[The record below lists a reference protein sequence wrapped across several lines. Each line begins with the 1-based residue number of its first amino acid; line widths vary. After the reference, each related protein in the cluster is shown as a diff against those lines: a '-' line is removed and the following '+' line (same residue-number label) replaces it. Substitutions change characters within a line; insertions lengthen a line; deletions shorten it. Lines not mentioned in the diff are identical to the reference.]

1 MAFKIQ
7 QPVGRPLTGGDL
19 LAQSLK
25 ALGVDVSFGLGGG
38 HLDGFLL
45 GCEHASIRLIDT
57 RHETAAIQAAEG
69 YARTTGKVGSCFVT
83 ANSGFL
89 NGLPGLGTALA
100 DRNPICCITSSQPP
114 KDVDSNGLQGF
125 HDQIVVAK
133 TLAKFVHRITDNEE
147 IPRVV
152 AYAFRQA
159 TVGAPG
165 PVVIDLPVS
174 LMFAPVNVDAIQL
187 GAINSPMPAP
197 PAPDKNAIITA
208 AALWRSAERPIIITG
223 SKSKLLSSIAEIT
236 NTPVFHTTSY
246 GPSIPVGHPLQAG
259 FANRLALLLK
269 NEEPRP
275 DLVILIG
282 TRTGTFLGGRGGR
295 IIPKEGCK
303 VVHVEA
309 DGSELGKI
317 CHVDVSITSSPEQ
330 ALEAFKSEI
339 EKGQWKASKA
349 WATRLGE
356 LKDAY
361 SFYEKDPETNAAG
374 QLHPYHAL
382 KQAFSALKHGAIICA
397 DGGESSFWALDMAQ
411 YATPSAVMYTCG
423 YLGFLGNGWGYA
435 LGAAVGNPTRQV
447 INVQGDGS
455 AGFHIAELDTY
466 ARFDL
471 NILTIIM
478 NNHVWGMSLHAQDI
492 LFADRIKARPAAL
505 LSSGTAYEVVAQGFE
520 NASAKVTT
528 MDEIDS
534 TVRELSADPRPACI
548 NMIVSG
554 APTHHGLEALVMS
567 NLEPNTVRIPYFAL

>member
-1 MAFKIQ
+1 MVFKIQ
-7 QPVGRPLTGGDL
+7 QPEGRPLNGGDL

-25 ALGVDVSFGLGGG
+25 SLGVDVSFGLGGG

-45 GCEHASIRLIDT
+45 GCEHAGIRLIDT
-57 RHETAAIQAAEG
+57 RHETAAVQAAEG
-69 YARTTGKVGSCFVT
+69 YARTTGKVGSCFMT

-100 DRNPICCITSSQPP
+100 DRNPICCITSSQPL

-125 HDQIVVAK
+125 HDQIVVAR
-133 TLAKFVHRITDNEE
+133 TVSKFVHRIAHIEE

-174 LMFAPVNVDAIQL
+174 LMFAPVNVDVIQL

-197 PAPDKNAIITA
+197 PAPDRNAIIAA
-208 AALWRSAERPIIITG
+208 AALWRSAERPVIITG
-223 SKSKLLSSIAEIT
+223 SKSSSPRSAELLSYIVEIT

-246 GPSIPVGHPLQAG
+246 GPSIPVDSPLQAG

-303 VVHVEA
+303 VVHIEA

-317 CHVDVSITSSPEQ
+317 CHVDVSITS
-330 ALEAFKSEI
+330 
-339 EKGQWKASKA
+339 
-349 WATRLGE
+349 LGE

-361 SFYEKDPETNAAG
+361 SFYEKEPETNAAG

-382 KQAFSALKHGAIICA
+382 KRAFSALKPGAIICA
-397 DGGESSFWALDMAQ
+397 DGGEAAFWALDMAQ

-435 LGAAVGNPTRQV
+435 LGAAIGAPTRQV

-466 ARFDL
+466 ARFKL
-471 NILTIIM
+471 NILTVIL

-492 LFADRIKARPAAL
+492 IFAGRTKARPAAL

-520 NASAKVTT
+520 NANAKITT
-528 MDEIDS
+528 MDEIDG
-534 TVRELSADPRPACI
+534 TVRELSAHPGPACI

-554 APTHHGLEALVMS
+554 GPTHHGLEALVMS
-567 NLEPNTVRIPYFAL
+567 NLEPDTVRIPYFAM

>member
-7 QPVGRPLTGGDL
+7 RPEGRPLTGGDL

-45 GCEHASIRLIDT
+45 GCEHAGIRLIDT

-83 ANSGFL
+83 ANSGYVEKETPL
-89 NGLPGLGTALA
+89 HPQRLTLEEQLPQWSA
-100 DRNPICCITSSQPP
+100 SSQPL

-133 TLAKFVHRITDNEE
+133 TLTKFAHRIADNEE

-174 LMFAPVNVDAIQL
+174 LMFAPVNVDAVQL

-197 PAPDKNAIITA
+197 PAPDKKAITMA
-208 AALWRSAERPIIITG
+208 AAFWRSAERPIIITG
-223 SKSKLLSSIAEIT
+223 SKSSSPRSAELLSSIAEIT

-246 GPSIPVGHPLQAG
+246 GPSIPVGHSLQAG

-269 NEEPRP
+269 SEEPRP
-275 DLVILIG
+275 DLVVLIG

-317 CHVDVSITSSPEQ
+317 CHVDVS
-330 ALEAFKSEI
+330 
-339 EKGQWKASKA
+339 
-349 WATRLGE
+349 
-356 LKDAY
+356 
-361 SFYEKDPETNAAG
+361 
-374 QLHPYHAL
+374 YH
-382 KQAFSALKHGAIICA
+382 I
-397 DGGESSFWALDMAQ
+397 
-411 YATPSAVMYTCG
+411 
-423 YLGFLGNGWGYA
+423 
-435 LGAAVGNPTRQV
+435 
-447 INVQGDGS
+447 
-455 AGFHIAELDTY
+455 
-466 ARFDL
+466 
-471 NILTIIM
+471 
-478 NNHVWGMSLHAQDI
+478 
-492 LFADRIKARPAAL
+492 
-505 LSSGTAYEVVAQGFE
+505 
-520 NASAKVTT
+520 VT
-528 MDEIDS
+528 
-534 TVRELSADPRPACI
+534 
-548 NMIVSG
+548 
-554 APTHHGLEALVMS
+554 
-567 NLEPNTVRIPYFAL
+567 